1 MENKNPDILGE
12 LRGEETRKEYVKPD
26 VKFVPL
32 KVEERLMA
40 CLKTGEELQCE
51 ANIRNS

>member
-1 MENKNPDILGE
+1 MPINTNNNTEQKK
-12 LRGEETRKEYVKPD
+12 REYKKP
-26 VKFVPL
+26 KMIFIPL

-40 CLKTGEELQCE
+40 CLKTGEELPCQ